1 MQDRGPSAYVAEF
14 IGTFFLV
21 FFITA
26 AVSLYVSP
34 PPAFSDF
41 GTIGLVHA
49 LALFVLISAFSVA
62 SGAHFNPAVTV
73 AMTALRQM
81 KPADAGIY
89 VITQL
94 AGGVAGA
101 LVTKLLL
108 DDEGGRTG
116 VNYGAPAVNPAR
128 FGDAVILP
136 GMVAEFLGT
145 FLLVLVIVG
154 VAVHSRS
161 ARDTVHAR
169 SSDETANPRSFGET
183 GNPWSAKETAALAI
197 GATFGVAAMVI
208 APLTGASF
216 NPARAFGPALVAGE
230 FGGVGNF
237 ILVFVVAPILGAVA
251 AAAAYFSLYVA
262 PGKKGV
268 GGMEPVD

>member
-49 LALFVLISAFSVA
+49 LSLFVLISAFSVA

-73 AMTALRQM
+73 AMTALRQI

-108 DDEGGRTG
+108 DDEGGRAG

-128 FGDAVILP
+128 FGDTVILP

-145 FLLVLVIVG
+145 FILVVVIVG
-154 VAVHSRS
+154 VAV
-161 ARDTVHAR
+161 
-169 SSDETANPRSFGET
+169 NPR
-183 GNPWSAKETAALAI
+183 SAKETAALAI
-197 GATFGVAAMVI
+197 GATLGVAAMVI

-237 ILVFVVAPILGAVA
+237 ILVFVLAPVLGGLAAAVA
-251 AAAAYFSLYVA
+251 YFNLYVS

-268 GGMEPVD
+268 GGMEPVG